1 MAASGKLDLVRG
13 DSHLAGNLLDG
24 SLEGPLRNGEQD
36 RPCPLEKAASPRDG

>member
-24 SLEGPLRNGEQD
+24 S
-36 RPCPLEKAASPRDG
+36 